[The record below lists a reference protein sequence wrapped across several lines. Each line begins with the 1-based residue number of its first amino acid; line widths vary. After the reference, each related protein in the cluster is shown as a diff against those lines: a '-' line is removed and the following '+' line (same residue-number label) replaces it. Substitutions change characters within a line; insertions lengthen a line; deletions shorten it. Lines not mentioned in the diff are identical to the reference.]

1 MAGGGSS
8 KSNAPK
14 ARKRVEV
21 DSAAAAAA
29 SSSLVRGKD
38 GSAFARCEECNK
50 DVPVALISMHS
61 CGLDAKIKMNLEAQ
75 VMERP
80 AEAKKKPAVDRK
92 RSSEPKAKK
101 AKTEKKSKKGK
112 DANAPKRPATA
123 FFVFMDDFRKV
134 YKEAN
139 PDSKGVK
146 EVAKQGG
153 EKWKSMSDE
162 EKKPYL
168 DKASELKVE
177 FNKAMEAHNA
187 GDGENEEGSDKE
199 EAADEEAANEETAG
213 EEAANEEAADE
224 EAANEET
231 ANEENEEVLEDE

>member
-8 KSNAPK
+8 QSNPPK

-21 DSAAAAAA
+21 DSAAA
-29 SSSLVRGKD
+29 SSLVRGKD

-75 VMERP
+75 VVEKP
-80 AEAKKKPAVDRK
+80 AEVKKKPADRK

-101 AKTEKKSKKGK
+101 AKIEKKSKKGK
-112 DANAPKRPATA
+112 DANMPKRPATA
-123 FFVFMDDFRKV
+123 FFLFMDDFRKT

-168 DKASELKVE
+168 DKASELKAE
-177 FNKAMEAHNA
+177 FNKAKEAYNA
-187 GDGENEEGSDKE
+187 ADDVVNEEGSDKE
-199 EAADEEAANEETAG
+199 EAADEEAANGETEGKEAEEVS
-213 EEAANEEAADE
+213 EDE
-224 EAANEET
+224 E
-231 ANEENEEVLEDE
+231 

>member
-8 KSNAPK
+8 KSNPPK

-21 DSAAAAAA
+21 DGAAA
-29 SSSLVRGKD
+29 SSLVRAKD

-50 DVPVALISMHS
+50 DVPVALISMHNCS
-61 CGLDAKIKMNLEAQ
+61 LDAKIKMNLESQ
-75 VMERP
+75 VVERP
-80 AEAKKKPAVDRK
+80 AEAKKKPADRK
-92 RSSEPKAKK
+92 SSSEPKAKK
-101 AKTEKKSKKGK
+101 VKTEKKSKKGK
-112 DANAPKRPATA
+112 DANMPKRPATA
-123 FFVFMDDFRKV
+123 FFLFMDDFRKA
-134 YKEAN
+134 YKEEN

-168 DKASELKVE
+168 DKASELKAE

-187 GDGENEEGSDKE
+187 NDGENEEGSDKE
-199 EAADEEAANEETAG
+199 EAADEEVVD
-213 EEAANEEAADE
+213 EEAADE
-224 EAANEET
+224 EALDEEAANEAT
-231 ANEENEEVLEDE
+231 AGKEAEEVLEDE

>member
-8 KSNAPK
+8 KSNPPK

-21 DSAAAAAA
+21 DSAAA
-29 SSSLVRGKD
+29 SSLVRGKD

-61 CGLDAKIKMNLEAQ
+61 CGLDAKIRMNLEAQ
-75 VMERP
+75 VVEKP
-80 AEAKKKPAVDRK
+80 AEVKKKPADGK

-101 AKTEKKSKKGK
+101 AKTEKKAKKGK
-112 DANAPKRPATA
+112 DANMPKRPATA
-123 FFVFMDDFRKV
+123 FFLFMDDFRKT

-168 DKASELKVE
+168 DKASELKAE
-177 FNKAMEAHNA
+177 FNKAKEACNA
-187 GDGENEEGSDKE
+187 ADDVNEEGSDKE
-199 EAADEEAANEETAG
+199 EAADEEAANGENEGKEAEEVS
-213 EEAANEEAADE
+213 EDE
-224 EAANEET
+224 E
-231 ANEENEEVLEDE
+231 

>member
-21 DSAAAAAA
+21 DAAAAAAA

-123 FFVFMDDFRKV
+123 FFVFMDDFRKA

-168 DKASELKVE
+168 DKASELKAE

-187 GDGENEEGSDKE
+187 GDGENEEGLDKE

-213 EEAANEEAADE
+213 EEAANEETAGE
-224 EAANEET
+224 EAANE